1 MVKKWAV
8 KNTNTNTLVSKGIR
22 TKNEAEE
29 TLDYYSRL
37 YYAIY
42 SERHVDYKKLY
53 KIVSSSE

>member
-8 KNTNTNTLVSKGIR
+8 RNTNTNILVNEGIR
-22 TKNEAEE
+22 TRNEAEE

-42 SERHVDYKKLY
+42 SERRTDYKKLY
-53 KIVSSSE
+53 EIVSSSE